1 MPVWLN
7 TGEGKL
13 TMNIILASGSPRRR
27 QLLEQLGLSFTVQSS
42 DVDESVEPGLSP
54 AAMVEQLSL
63 RKGQAVAERVG
74 PDSLVLAA
82 DTVVALGDAV
92 LGKPQDRAKAVSMLT
107 SLSGKTHQVYT
118 GVTLLGGGRRV
129 TEHETTAVTFRSLSR
144 EEIVAYVDTGEP
156 MDKAGAYGIQGYGA
170 LLVERLEGDYF
181 NVMGLPLCR
190 LGRMLA
196 AFGVEPLKFRS

>member
-1 MPVWLN
+1 
-7 TGEGKL
+7 
-13 TMNIILASGSPRRR
+13 MNIILASGSPRRR
-27 QLLEQLGLSFTVQSS
+27 QLLEQIGLSFTVQSS

-63 RKGQAVAERVG
+63 RKGQAVAESAG

-82 DTVVALGDAV
+82 DTVVALGDAI
-92 LGKPQDRAKAVSMLT
+92 LGKPQDRAQAVSMLT

-144 EEIVAYVDTGEP
+144 EEIGAYVDTGEP

-170 LLVERLEGDYF
+170 LLVVRLEGDYF

-190 LGRMLA
+190 LGRMLT
-196 AFGVEPLKFRS
+196 AFGVEPLKLRS

>member
-1 MPVWLN
+1 
-7 TGEGKL
+7 
-13 TMNIILASGSPRRR
+13 MNIILASGSPRRR

-42 DVDESVEPGLSP
+42 DVDESVAPGLSP

-63 RKGQAVAERVG
+63 RKGQAVAGSVG

-82 DTVVALGDAV
+82 DTVVALGDAI
-92 LGKPQDRAKAVSMLT
+92 LGKPRDRAEALSMLT

-144 EEIVAYVDTGEP
+144 EEIGAYVDTGEP

>member
-1 MPVWLN
+1 
-7 TGEGKL
+7 
-13 TMNIILASGSPRRR
+13 MNIILASGSPRRR

-82 DTVVALGDAV
+82 DTVVALEDAV
-92 LGKPQDRAKAVSMLT
+92 LGKPQDQAKAVSMLT

-196 AFGVEPLKFRS
+196 AFGVEPLKLRS

>member
-1 MPVWLN
+1 
-7 TGEGKL
+7 
-13 TMNIILASGSPRRR
+13 MNIILASGSPRRR
-27 QLLEQLGLSFTVQSS
+27 QLLEQIGLSFTVRSS

-63 RKGQAVAERVG
+63 RKGQAVAGSVG

-82 DTVVALGDAV
+82 DTVVALGDTI
-92 LGKPQDRAKAVSMLT
+92 LGKPQDRAQAVSMLT

-196 AFGVEPLKFRS
+196 AFGVEPLKLRS

>member
-1 MPVWLN
+1 
-7 TGEGKL
+7 
-13 TMNIILASGSPRRR
+13 MNIILASGSPRRR

-82 DTVVALGDAV
+82 DTVVALEDAV
-92 LGKPQDRAKAVSMLT
+92 LGKPQDQAKAVSMLT

>member
-1 MPVWLN
+1 
-7 TGEGKL
+7 
-13 TMNIILASGSPRRR
+13 MNIILASGSPRRR

-170 LLVERLEGDYF
+170 LLVERPEGDYF

-196 AFGVEPLKFRS
+196 AFGVEPLKLRS